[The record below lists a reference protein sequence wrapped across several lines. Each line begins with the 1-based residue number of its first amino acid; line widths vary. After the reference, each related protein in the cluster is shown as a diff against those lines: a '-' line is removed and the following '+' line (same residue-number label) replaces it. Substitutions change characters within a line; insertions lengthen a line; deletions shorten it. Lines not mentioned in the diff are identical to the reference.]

1 VDARCLGGNGLR
13 RWFFTHFFAGLL
25 GNRLNSRLLGRG
37 CSGGLLGLLH
47 AVNIRVFLR
56 FDALGQKKCAALKQ
70 RRLPLQNGDR
80 LLRFSAGISGHF
92 GRVLGVF
99 GLRGRGY
106 IVPIRAGLP
115 AHFVHQLAC
124 FFNDFTQHAHPRF
137 GVARDRVPV
146 FTVRK
151 GQLVESVT
159 DAYGM
164 PNTDDDGIL
173 LDSHFPTREQAIAY
187 GIRDLGAWE
196 KMLVESITD
205 IEEKLAE
212 KKARLAKFREDIAA
226 LEALKTG

>member
-1 VDARCLGGNGLR
+1 MKARYLNTLLNNPGYIISNHEEYIAVGSPLCHNLISVDKQTLRVKYALDTWGNGR
-13 RWFFTHFFAGLL
+13 
-25 GNRLNSRLLGRG
+25 
-37 CSGGLLGLLH
+37 
-47 AVNIRVFLR
+47 
-56 FDALGQKKCAALKQ
+56 DALLNKDDT
-70 RRLPLQNGDR
+70 PLLFIWDKLHELIASGEIHDIING
-80 LLRFSAGISGHF
+80 
-92 GRVLGVF
+92 
-99 GLRGRGY
+99 
-106 IVPIRAGLP
+106 
-115 AHFVHQLAC
+115 
-124 FFNDFTQHAHPRF
+124 
-137 GVARDRVPV
+137 RDVIEYPLPV

-226 LEALKTG
+226 LEALKTA